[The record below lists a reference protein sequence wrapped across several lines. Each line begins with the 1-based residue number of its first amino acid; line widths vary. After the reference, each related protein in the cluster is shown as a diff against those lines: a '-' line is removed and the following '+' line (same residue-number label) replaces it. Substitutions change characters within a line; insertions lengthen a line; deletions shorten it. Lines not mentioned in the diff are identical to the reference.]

1 MGREGRPLLSRGDVN
16 EVTLRYMRDIEEDS
30 KLTPVARWN
39 RMEIALELRRRL
51 LARMDDHT

>member
-1 MGREGRPLLSRGDVN
+1 MLSRDDVN